1 MGEFLRKAECLK
13 NPKMFPWADRM
24 EDTDYISTARTY
36 ESGRW
41 LSLFEDRVYITD
53 NEDIG
58 NLRYY
63 VYDPL
68 KHGMPADKT
77 YPVIFAFH
85 GSGGSLVGKTAI
97 EWAGVEAFASPEYQE
112 KLGGAYIVVPLAN
125 EYRQGN
131 GEAQMSW
138 MTPTEKGAPVG
149 YTVEEMPA
157 VEQLTQGEEEMASL
171 LGRNSIYTY
180 DLLCLIHKVY
190 NSFTNAGKKILF
202 GTSAGGY
209 AAWRL
214 IITDPTL
221 FDAALI
227 MAGAYLPSRAE
238 LKKLEESGMPL
249 WICHGKNDECVPFD
263 LCIAPVLPELERMKN
278 VSLYTPE
285 LVRRADR
292 GVASN
297 ISGMQMGQHCIN
309 DCIHENLIYT
319 DGEPMDSAHPE
330 GTIGW
335 INSLCG

>member
-1 MGEFLRKAECLK
+1 MSELLRKADCLK
-13 NPKMFPWADRM
+13 NPELYPWAEKM
-24 EDTDYISTARTY
+24 SETDFISTSRTY

-41 LSLFEDRVYITD
+41 LPLFEDRVFVTD

-63 VYDPL
+63 VYDPVA
-68 KHGMPADKT
+68 HGMPADRQ

-97 EWAGVEAFASPEYQE
+97 EWAGVEAFASPAYQE
-112 KLGGAYIVVPLAN
+112 MLGGAYIVVPLAN
-125 EYRQGN
+125 EFRHAD
-131 GEAQMSW
+131 GEERMTW
-138 MTPTEKGAPVG
+138 MTPVTKGAPAG
-149 YTVEEMPA
+149 YTAEEMPA
-157 VEQLTQGEEEMASL
+157 VERLTQGDEWMASL
-171 LGRNSIYTY
+171 LGRNSVYTY
-180 DLLCLIHKVY
+180 DLLCLIHKVSG
-190 NSFTNAGKKILF
+190 SFSNVGKKILF

-214 IITDPTL
+214 MITDPTL

-238 LKKLEESGMPL
+238 LKKLEDAGKPI
-249 WICHGKNDECVPFD
+249 WICHGRNDECVPFD
-263 LCIAPVLPELERMKN
+263 LCIEPVLPVLERMEN
-278 VSLYTPE
+278 VSLYLPE

-309 DCIHENLIYT
+309 DSVHENMIYT
-319 DGEPMDSAHPE
+319 DGEPMDPVHPE

-335 INSLCG
+335 IRSVCS